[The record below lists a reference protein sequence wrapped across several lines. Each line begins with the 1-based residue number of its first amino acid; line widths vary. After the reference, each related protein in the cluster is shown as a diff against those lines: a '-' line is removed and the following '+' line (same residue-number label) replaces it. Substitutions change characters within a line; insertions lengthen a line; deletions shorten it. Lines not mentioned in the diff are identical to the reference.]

1 MKCSLQIVFLA
12 MMLINMT
19 FSQVFAKVE
28 LVQGNN
34 QIDVMIDGELFTSY
48 VYNPELTKPILY
60 PVNTPAGILLNRN
73 FPYKTVEGESKDHPH
88 HTGIFFTYDE
98 VNQDGF
104 WGNTKYPPQIKH
116 VEVTEMKSGRK
127 QATLSVV
134 LHWIGK
140 SGKTLLEE
148 KRTMVFFAGKK
159 ENSIDFSMTLTAKDT
174 AVVFGDTKEGMFGIR
189 VADWLKE
196 GKGTGKYLNS
206 EGAETEKNVWGR
218 RAKWVVLTGEKEGNK
233 VGLAIMNHPKS
244 VNFPT
249 FWHARGYGLFAVN
262 PLGQAEFQHSTGVAN
277 PQPLNL
283 TLQQGQSALFK
294 FRVTVFDGVKS
305 KEQLDKEF
313 DAYTN

>member
-1 MKCSLQIVFLA
+1 MKYSLQIVFLA
-12 MMLINMT
+12 MMVISMT
-19 FSQVFAKVE
+19 FNRSFAKVE

-34 QIDVMIDGELFTSY
+34 QIDVMIDGKLFTSY
-48 VYNPELTKPILY
+48 MYSPEVTKPILY
-60 PVNTPAGILLNRN
+60 PVNTPAGIQVNRS
-73 FPYKTVEGESKDHPH
+73 FPFKQVEGESKDHPH
-88 HTGIFFTYDE
+88 HTGIFFTYDK

-116 VEVTEMKSGRK
+116 VAVTEMKSGK
-127 QATLSVV
+127 EEATLSVV
-134 LHWIGK
+134 LHWVGK

-148 KRTMVFFAGKK
+148 KRTMVFSAGKK
-159 ENSIDFSMTLTAKDT
+159 ENSIDFTMTLTAKDT
-174 AVVFGDTKEGMFGIR
+174 AIVFGDTKEGMFGIR

-244 VNFPT
+244 VNYPT

-294 FRVTVFDGVKS
+294 FRLTVFDGVKS

-313 DAYTN
+313 AEYSK